1 MAAHRPADGRFTVGV
16 SRDFLDAEGRN
27 VWGDIRMGEL
37 DAAGIDWH
45 YLPRDTGELLPADID
60 GLDAVLFAGPS
71 VTARTFAGAGRPPLL
86 LARFGVGYDAVDLD
100 ACTEHGV
107 LVTITP
113 DGARRPVATAALTL
127 LLAVLQNV
135 AVKDRLV
142 REGRWAER
150 ERWMGLGLTG
160 RRVGLLGLGN
170 TARDLVGLLR
180 PFEVEVVAHD
190 PYCPPETA
198 AELGVRLADADT
210 VMAESDAVIVMCV
223 LTEETLHLV
232 DARRL
237 SLMKRSAVLL
247 NVARGPIVDEAAL
260 IEALR
265 EGRLRGA
272 GLDVF
277 ESEPPDPGNPLLSMD
292 NVVLSPHSLA
302 WTDEMS
308 TGNGGSAVRA
318 VLDVAAG
325 RPPRFVVNRDV
336 LGHPRLSER
345 LGELAVNEG
354 QLNDGQLDEG
364 LFGEG
369 QVTDSEART

>member
-1 MAAHRPADGRFTVGV
+1 MTIPQTAGSRLTVGV
-16 SRDFLDAEGRN
+16 SHDFLDSDGRN
-27 VWGDIRMGEL
+27 VWGDIRLGEL

-45 YLPRDTGELLPADID
+45 YLPPDRDELLAADID
-60 GLDAVLFAGPS
+60 GLDAVLFAAPA
-71 VTARTFAGAGRPPLL
+71 VTPRTFAGATRPPLL

-100 ACTEHGV
+100 ACTRHGV

-113 DGARRPVATAALTL
+113 DGARRPVAVAALTL
-127 LLAVLQNV
+127 LLAVLHNV
-135 AVKDRLV
+135 TAKDRLV
-142 REGRWAER
+142 REGRWSER
-150 ERWMGLGLTG
+150 TRWMGRGLTG
-160 RRVGLLGLGN
+160 RRVGLLGFGN

-180 PFEVEVVAHD
+180 PLDVEIVVCD

-210 VMAESDAVIVMCV
+210 VMAESDAVIVMCA
-223 LTEETLHLV
+223 LTEETFHLV

-247 NVARGPIVDEAAL
+247 NIARGPIVEETAL

-265 EGRLRGA
+265 EGRIRGA

-277 ESEPPDPGNPLLSMD
+277 ETEPPDPGNPLLRMD

-318 VLDVAAG
+318 ILDVATG
-325 RPPRFVVNRDV
+325 RLPSFIVNRDV
-336 LGHPRLSER
+336 LGHPGLSGR
-345 LGELAVNEG
+345 LGELAAR
-354 QLNDGQLDEG
+354 DGQHANAE
-364 LFGEG
+364 
-369 QVTDSEART
+369 TPT